1 MGKKIIFA
9 MTLVLILV
17 FSSVVLAGEVD
28 IAINDEEVW
37 LGVPPLVQDQRTIVP
52 VRPLLEALKAK
63 VFWDDE
69 TQKVHGIK
77 GDKEV
82 YFITKE
88 EFPEEW
94 GKLEEKSTDPAKV
107 PSIRIQSR
115 TFAPLRPTVEALGC
129 YVEWDE
135 LTQTIAISSMQS
147 ELPADLNYGVE
158 FLSFNEAEKI
168 DVNSASF
175 WELLLIPEVD
185 EAVAKEII
193 QYREENGKFT
203 SFDGLEAVPGVDNDI
218 QETIKENSKL
228 VYYERG
234 NATSYGGIFHG
245 RRTASGEIYDKNA
258 STAAHPTLPFGTM
271 VKATFLETGK
281 STWVRINDRGPCQV
295 RHPDRIIDLS
305 RGSAYEIGLTRAIG
319 VGEVELKI
327 VKE

>member
-1 MGKKIIFA
+1 MGKKFIFA
-9 MTLVLILV
+9 ITLVLILV

-28 IAINDEEVW
+28 ITINDEKVW

-52 VRPLLEALKAK
+52 VRPLLEALNAK
-63 VFWDDE
+63 VFWNDE
-69 TQKVHGIK
+69 QQRVHGVK

-82 YFITKE
+82 YFITKDKLPAGE
-88 EFPEEW
+88 EAAEI
-94 GKLEEKSTDPAKV
+94 KTASPAEV

-129 YVEWDE
+129 YVEWNE
-135 LTQTIAISSMQS
+135 LTQTIAISSMRP
-147 ELPADLNYGVE
+147 ELPADLYYDVE
-158 FLSFNEAEKI
+158 FLSFNEEEKI
-168 DVNSASF
+168 DFNSASF
-175 WELLLIPEVD
+175 WELLLAPGVD
-185 EAVAKEII
+185 ETVAKEII

-203 SFDGLEAVPGVDNDI
+203 SFEELKAVPGVDNDI
-218 QETIKENSKL
+218 QEAIKENSKL
-228 VYYERG
+228 VYYKRG
-234 NATSYGGIFHG
+234 DATSYGGIFHG
-245 RRTASGEIYDKNA
+245 RKTASGETYDKNA

-271 VKATFLETGK
+271 VEVTFLQTGK

-305 RGSAYEIGLTRAIG
+305 RGSAYEIGLTRSIG